1 MSYIF
6 NMVNF
11 RLSPLLQ
18 DFPYFDICWTRIPV
32 IPSMK
37 QNNYWMSMALE
48 TFNIVDFRLSPLL
61 QDFPYFDICWTHIP
75 VIPSMIGGLWLL
87 SWIYSITL
95 LILG

>member
-6 NMVNF
+6 NIVDF

-37 QNNYWMSMALE
+37 QNIYWLSPLLVYGSRMSYI
-48 TFNIVDFRLSPLL
+48 FNIVDFRLSPLL
-61 QDFPYFDICWTHIP
+61 QDFPYFDICWTRIP
-75 VIPSMIGGLWLL
+75 VIPSMKQN
-87 SWIYSITL
+87 IYWGSMAL
-95 LILG
+95 E

>member
-6 NMVNF
+6 NIVDF

-37 QNNYWMSMALE
+37 QNYWGMKHKHILAKSFTARFSMALE
-48 TFNIVDFRLSPLL
+48 
-61 QDFPYFDICWTHIP
+61 
-75 VIPSMIGGLWLL
+75 
-87 SWIYSITL
+87 
-95 LILG
+95 

>member
-6 NMVNF
+6 NMVDF

-37 QNNYWMSMALE
+37 QNILVVYGSRMSYI
-48 TFNIVDFRLSPLL
+48 FNMIDFISPLL
-61 QDFPYFDICWTHIP
+61 QDFPYFDICWT
-75 VIPSMIGGLWLL
+75 VSL
-87 SWIYSITL
+87 
-95 LILG
+95 

>member
-6 NMVNF
+6 NMIDFMVKYMLDSRMSYIFNMIDF

-37 QNNYWMSMALE
+37 QNIYWWSMALE
-48 TFNIVDFRLSPLL
+48 
-61 QDFPYFDICWTHIP
+61 
-75 VIPSMIGGLWLL
+75 
-87 SWIYSITL
+87 
-95 LILG
+95 

>member
-6 NMVNF
+6 NIVDF

-37 QNNYWMSMALE
+37 QNIYWGGSRMSSMALE
-48 TFNIVDFRLSPLL
+48 
-61 QDFPYFDICWTHIP
+61 
-75 VIPSMIGGLWLL
+75 
-87 SWIYSITL
+87 
-95 LILG
+95 

>member
-1 MSYIF
+1 MSCIF
-6 NMVNF
+6 NIVDF

-37 QNNYWMSMALE
+37 QLGVYGSRMSYL
-48 TFNIVDFRLSPLL
+48 FNIVDFRLIPLL

-75 VIPSMIGGLWLL
+75 VIPSMKQN
-87 SWIYSITL
+87 IYWRSMAL
-95 LILG
+95 E

>member
-6 NMVNF
+6 NMNDFRLSPLLQEFPYFDICWTRIPVMSYIFNMIDF

-37 QNNYWMSMALE
+37 QNIYWGSMALE
-48 TFNIVDFRLSPLL
+48 
-61 QDFPYFDICWTHIP
+61 WA
-75 VIPSMIGGLWLL
+75 
-87 SWIYSITL
+87 IYST
-95 LILG
+95 